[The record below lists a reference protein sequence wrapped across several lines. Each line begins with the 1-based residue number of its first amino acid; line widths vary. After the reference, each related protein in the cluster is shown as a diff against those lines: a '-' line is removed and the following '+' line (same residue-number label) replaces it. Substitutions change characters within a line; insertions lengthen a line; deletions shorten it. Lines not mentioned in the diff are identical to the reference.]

1 VKELTATKTYLARRT
16 REVLDQVRR
25 QDVRVVV
32 TQHGR
37 PEAAIM
43 DIDEYRALVA
53 AREWLRQL
61 ERDEAL
67 IRQVVARFGVSHDEA
82 QLRIAEARQNVY
94 MLVGQAHERN
104 PDVPPDVI
112 DMLVEEAREATRD
125 QQGSARTPTGFSL
138 TC

>member
-1 VKELTATKTYLARRT
+1 MEELTVTKTYLARRT

-25 QDVRVVV
+25 HDVSVVV

-37 PEAAIM
+37 PEVAIV

-53 AREWLRQL
+53 AQKRLRRL

-67 IRQVVARFGVSHDEA
+67 IQQVMTRSGVSRDEA
-82 QLRIAEARQNVY
+82 RLRVAEARQNVY
-94 MLVGQAHERN
+94 TLVEQAHERN

-112 DMLVEEAREATRD
+112 DVLVEEAREGT
-125 QQGSARTPTGFSL
+125 QGQ
-138 TC
+138 

>member
-1 VKELTATKTYLARRT
+1 MKELTVTKTHLARRT

-37 PEAAIM
+37 PEAAIV

-53 AREWLRQL
+53 AQKRLRRL
-61 ERDEAL
+61 ERDEPL
-67 IRQVVARFGVSHDEA
+67 IQQVVACSGASHDEA

-94 MLVGQAHERN
+94 ALVEQAHERN
-104 PDVPPDVI
+104 PDVPSDVI
-112 DMLVEEAREATRD
+112 NALVEEAREATRG
-125 QQGSARTPTGFSL
+125 QQ
-138 TC
+138 

>member
-1 VKELTATKTYLARRT
+1 MKELVVTKTYLARRT

-25 QDVRVVV
+25 QDMRVVV

-53 AREWLRQL
+53 ARERLRQL
-61 ERDEAL
+61 ERDEPL
-67 IRQVVARFGVSHDEA
+67 IRQVVARSGVSHDEA

-94 MLVGQAHERN
+94 TLVGQAHERN

-112 DMLVEEAREATRD
+112 NTLVEEAREVTR
-125 QQGSARTPTGFSL
+125 GRR
-138 TC
+138 

>member
-1 VKELTATKTYLARRT
+1 MKELVVTKTYLARRT
-16 REVLDQVRR
+16 REVLDKVRR
-25 QDVRVVV
+25 QDMRVVV

-53 AREWLRQL
+53 AQERLRQL
-61 ERDEAL
+61 ERDEPL
-67 IRQVVARFGVSHDEA
+67 IRQVVARSGVSHDEA

-94 MLVGQAHERN
+94 TLVGQAHECN

-112 DMLVEEAREATRD
+112 NALVEEAREATRG
-125 QQGSARTPTGFSL
+125 QQ
-138 TC
+138 

>member
-1 VKELTATKTYLARRT
+1 MKELTVTKTYLARRT
-16 REVLDQVRR
+16 REVLDRVRR

-37 PEAAIM
+37 PEAAIV

-53 AREWLRQL
+53 AQERLRQL
-61 ERDEAL
+61 ERDEPL
-67 IRQVVARFGVSHDEA
+67 IQQVMARSGVSHDEA

-94 MLVGQAHERN
+94 TLVGQAHERN

-112 DMLVEEAREATRD
+112 NALVEEAREATRD
-125 QQGSARTPTGFSL
+125 QR
-138 TC
+138 